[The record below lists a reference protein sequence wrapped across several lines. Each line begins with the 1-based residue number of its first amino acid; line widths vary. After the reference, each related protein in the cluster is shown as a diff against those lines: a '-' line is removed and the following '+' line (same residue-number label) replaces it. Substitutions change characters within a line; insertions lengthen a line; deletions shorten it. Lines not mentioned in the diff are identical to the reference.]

1 MSHSARSHA
10 ADADVPALQLA
21 TSQAAPYAVVIKWN
35 DRDVHGGCRI
45 AMPCATGP
53 KRRRRALRGFGDLSV
68 MGPLLNRDAQ
78 LELWR
83 SADLSLP
90 RQRTRSAPSREGA
103 RRERSA
109 VVAPGTK

>member
-1 MSHSARSHA
+1 MRKSTNGTTVACA
-10 ADADVPALQLA
+10 VLPDCDDVRNWTNTKA
-21 TSQAAPYAVVIKWN
+21 SSSRV
-35 DRDVHGGCRI
+35 
-45 AMPCATGP
+45 
-53 KRRRRALRGFGDLSV
+53 FGDLSV